1 MAGHPVPVV
10 GNGLMWSKPTRGMS
24 EVLGEQKQQA
34 FSQNQ
39 HTEKGRRLL
48 AGTQLKSIQEN
59 QRIHEEEV
67 RTSRRAGTVTLES
80 KQVLQSH
87 ESRFQ
92 EY

>member
-24 EVLGEQKQQA
+24 EVLGE
-34 FSQNQ
+34 QNQ